1 MCKKYT
7 FSNTNQKRM
16 PKSPTEKQP
25 LQSISQF
32 IWQQVAPFEMNAVES
47 RVFEIKNEN
56 IDVPMLTTGGSGTT
70 MYYIVAGITAAI
82 VAAAYV
88 IVKRRRDYNN

>member
-16 PKSPTEKQP
+16 PKNPTEKQP
-25 LQSISQF
+25 LRPIIRF
-32 IWQQVAPFEMNAVES
+32 IWQQAAPFEMNAVES
-47 RVFEIKNEN
+47 RIFEIRNEN

-70 MYYIVAGITAAI
+70 MYY
-82 VAAAYV
+82 VAAAAVAAACAAIYV
-88 IVKRRRDYNN
+88 IRKRKRS

>member
-47 RVFEIKNEN
+47 RVFEIRNEN
-56 IDVPMLTTGGSGTT
+56 IDVPMLTTCGSGTV
-70 MYYIVAGITAAI
+70 MYYVAAAA
-82 VAAAYV
+82 VAAACAAAYV
-88 IVKRRRDYNN
+88 FKKRKQN

>member
-47 RVFEIKNEN
+47 RVFEIRNEN
-56 IDVPMLTTGGSGTT
+56 IDVPMLTTGVSGTT
-70 MYYIVAGITAAI
+70 RYY
-82 VAAAYV
+82 VAAAAVAAACAAIYV
-88 IVKRRRDYNN
+88 IRKRKRS